1 MLENEE
7 EKNLL
12 VILEFVG
19 KNPGLPA
26 SKIAKKLDLT
36 RKQINSILYKNNKEL
51 FYRVDNGEKAP
62 TWKILDSTK
71 KIDQLNKSDS
81 DNSPMENPGKRALQK
96 VLQSIE
102 FALSEKKIFSGKSG
116 HINCEI
122 VLVSEGFN
130 APHVRFE
137 ILDTDDLII
146 IINEDNILL
155 NLSNS
160 GLSYHVLHCIADCV
174 TEYRILRTEVIEEGF
189 ISIKNSIWKNLL
201 ALSIFSDV
209 K

>member
-12 VILEFVG
+12 VILEYVR

-36 RKQINSILYKNNKEL
+36 RRQINSILYKNNKEL
-51 FYRVDNGEKAP
+51 FFRVDNGEKAP

-71 KIDQLNKSDS
+71 KINQISKSDG
-81 DNSPMENPGKRALQK
+81 DNSPMENQGKRALQK

-102 FALSEKKIFSGKSG
+102 FALSEKKNFSSKTG
-116 HINCEI
+116 HIKCEI

-130 APHVRFE
+130 APHSRFE

-146 IINEDNILL
+146 IINEDNIL
-155 NLSNS
+155 SNS
-160 GLSYHVLHCIADCV
+160 SNSELPYHVLHCIADCV
-174 TEYRILRTEVIEEGF
+174 TEYRMLRTEVIEEGF
-189 ISIKNSIWKNLL
+189 ISIKNTVWKNLL
-201 ALSIFSDV
+201 TLSISSDV